1 MKRARLRSGVPSSLA
16 HYAIAAGVLTV
27 LGFKG
32 RKRSLGALW
41 AIAPDLDVLT
51 AIPWTV
57 AAPHAPLGADS
68 LIALGYIFGHRG
80 LSHTLLAALLAAGAV
95 WLWTR
100 SRGWTLAAGIAW
112 ASHFALDA
120 LSPWPIQP
128 FWPVSTVELQAP
140 LVTTLDPLLTAA
152 SLLAMA
158 ALLGPLAANRWS
170 WWSPQR
176 RRRFQGWG
184 DRWATPAVAL
194 AGVAIVLGGLNLGAT
209 ALAQDV
215 SLAEVRPANM
225 PRTTT
230 VVETDQGWTIT
241 TRWAPWTDGS
251 TTRIL
256 RLQDETNGTIPPDQ
270 IRASVDQA
278 ACTLEGLGPYAPI
291 TEQAWVA
298 ILEDREDGGEL
309 ALEAFNPV
317 REAMEPGGPRLLV
330 NFADG
335 EVASVALVG
344 GEDRLAWLSV
354 TVPQAVVEAA
364 ACP

>member
-1 MKRARLRSGVPSSLA
+1 MKRARLRPGVPSSLA

-41 AIAPDLDVLT
+41 AIAPDLDVVT

-68 LIALGYIFGHRG
+68 LIALGYILGHRG
-80 LSHTLLAALLAAGAV
+80 LSHTLLAAFLVAGVV

-100 SRGWTLAAGIAW
+100 SRGWTLAAGVAW

-120 LSPWPIQP
+120 LSPWPIHP
-128 FWPVSTVELQAP
+128 FWPVSMAKFQAP

-158 ALLGPLAANRWS
+158 ALLGPLAAHRWS
-170 WWSPQR
+170 WWTHHR
-176 RRRFQGWG
+176 RTRFQAWG
-184 DRWATPAVAL
+184 ERWATPAVAL
-194 AGVAIVLGGLNLGAT
+194 AAGAIVLGGLNLGVT

-215 SLAEVRPANM
+215 SLAELRPANM

-230 VVETDQGWTIT
+230 VVETEDGWTIT

-251 TTRIL
+251 TTRIP
-256 RLQDETNGTIPPDQ
+256 RLQDETNGSIPLDQ
-270 IRASVDQA
+270 IQASVDQA

-298 ILEDREDGGEL
+298 ILDEDEL

-330 NFADG
+330 SFADG

-344 GEDRLAWLSV
+344 GEDRLAWLNV